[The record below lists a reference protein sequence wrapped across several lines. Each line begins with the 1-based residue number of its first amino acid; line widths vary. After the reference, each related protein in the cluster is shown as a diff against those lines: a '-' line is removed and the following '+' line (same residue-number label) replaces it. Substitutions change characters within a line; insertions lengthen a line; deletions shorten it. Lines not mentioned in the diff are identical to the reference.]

1 MATIFYGRDNLQ
13 EKVPQK
19 IISLLTRT
27 QVLNKNDNV
36 QAVLGSTIYG
46 GLTIVYWL

>member
-27 QVLNKNDNV
+27 QVLNKNDKC
-36 QAVLGSTIYG
+36 TG
-46 GLTIVYWL
+46 GIRKYNFMGD